1 MTQPA
6 WTLTDKEKIKK
17 TLELIEDFEN
27 SGSSKHYK
35 ANAQKMR
42 IMLDAIKKTLEK
54 QYFRSV
60 KPQELVKMQIF
71 PVNCLRNSQKHVIN
85 IPFYYFF

>member
-1 MTQPA
+1 MAQPA
-6 WTLTDKEKIKK
+6 WTKTDKERISRV
-17 TLELIEDFEN
+17 LQLIREFEN

-54 QYFRSV
+54 
-60 KPQELVKMQIF
+60 
-71 PVNCLRNSQKHVIN
+71 
-85 IPFYYFF
+85 

>member
-1 MTQPA
+1 MKKTLEKEQPV

-35 ANAQKMR
+35 ANAKKMK
-42 IMLDAIKKTLEK
+42 IMLDGIKKILEK
-54 QYFRSV
+54 
-60 KPQELVKMQIF
+60 
-71 PVNCLRNSQKHVIN
+71 
-85 IPFYYFF
+85 

>member
-1 MTQPA
+1 MTQPV

-17 TLELIEDFEN
+17 TLELIQDFED

-42 IMLDAIKKTLEK
+42 IMLDAIKKTLLQSDETEQQTK
-54 QYFRSV
+54 KIYR
-60 KPQELVKMQIF
+60 
-71 PVNCLRNSQKHVIN
+71 
-85 IPFYYFF
+85 

>member
-1 MTQPA
+1 MTQPV

-17 TLELIEDFEN
+17 TLELIQDFEN

-42 IMLDAIKKTLEK
+42 IMRWV
-54 QYFRSV
+54 QF
-60 KPQELVKMQIF
+60 F
-71 PVNCLRNSQKHVIN
+71 CLMRPITPSDRGRG
-85 IPFYYFF
+85 

>member
-1 MTQPA
+1 MTQPV

-27 SGSSKHYK
+27 SGSCKHYK

-42 IMLDAIKKTLEK
+42 IMLDAIKKILEK
-54 QYFRSV
+54 
-60 KPQELVKMQIF
+60 
-71 PVNCLRNSQKHVIN
+71 
-85 IPFYYFF
+85 

>member
-1 MTQPA
+1 MHLLHRSKKNRKM
-6 WTLTDKEKIKK
+6 TLTDKEKIKK
-17 TLELIEDFEN
+17 TLELIQDFED

-54 QYFRSV
+54 
-60 KPQELVKMQIF
+60 
-71 PVNCLRNSQKHVIN
+71 
-85 IPFYYFF
+85 

>member
-42 IMLDAIKKTLEK
+42 IMLDAITVSYTHLTLPTI
-54 QYFRSV
+54 YSV
-60 KPQELVKMQIF
+60 
-71 PVNCLRNSQKHVIN
+71 
-85 IPFYYFF
+85 

>member
-1 MTQPA
+1 MTQPV

-42 IMLDAIKKTLEK
+42 IMLDAIKK
-54 QYFRSV
+54 
-60 KPQELVKMQIF
+60 IF
-71 PVNCLRNSQKHVIN
+71 PVNCLRNSQKHVID
-85 IPFYYFF
+85 ILFYYFF

>member
-1 MTQPA
+1 MAMKKTLEKMTQPV

-42 IMLDAIKKTLEK
+42 IMLDAIKKILEK
-54 QYFRSV
+54 
-60 KPQELVKMQIF
+60 
-71 PVNCLRNSQKHVIN
+71 
-85 IPFYYFF
+85 

>member
-1 MTQPA
+1 MTQPV
-6 WTLTDKEKIKK
+6 WTLTDNEKIKK

-35 ANAQKMR
+35 ANAKKMR

-54 QYFRSV
+54 
-60 KPQELVKMQIF
+60 
-71 PVNCLRNSQKHVIN
+71 
-85 IPFYYFF
+85 

>member
-1 MTQPA
+1 MTQPE

-17 TLELIEDFEN
+17 TLELIQDFED

-42 IMLDAIKKTLEK
+42 IMLDAIKKTLLQSDETEQQTK
-54 QYFRSV
+54 KIYR
-60 KPQELVKMQIF
+60 
-71 PVNCLRNSQKHVIN
+71 
-85 IPFYYFF
+85 

>member
-1 MTQPA
+1 MNDKEKQPA

-17 TLELIEDFEN
+17 TLELIQDFED

-42 IMLDAIKKTLEK
+42 IMLDAIKKTLE
-54 QYFRSV
+54 
-60 KPQELVKMQIF
+60 
-71 PVNCLRNSQKHVIN
+71 
-85 IPFYYFF
+85 

>member
-1 MTQPA
+1 MQKPYLVGFRMTQPA

-42 IMLDAIKKTLEK
+42 IMLDAIKKILEK
-54 QYFRSV
+54 QCFRSV
-60 KPQELVKMQIF
+60 KASRIG
-71 PVNCLRNSQKHVIN
+71 
-85 IPFYYFF
+85 

>member
-1 MTQPA
+1 MTQPT
-6 WTLTDKEKIKK
+6 WTLTDKEKIKR

-27 SGSSKHYK
+27 SGSTKHYK

-60 KPQELVKMQIF
+60 KAPRIG
-71 PVNCLRNSQKHVIN
+71 
-85 IPFYYFF
+85 

>member
-35 ANAQKMR
+35 AKLRARVNAEAKNESV
-42 IMLDAIKKTLEK
+42 AI
-54 QYFRSV
+54 
-60 KPQELVKMQIF
+60 
-71 PVNCLRNSQKHVIN
+71 NA
-85 IPFYYFF
+85 

>member
-1 MTQPA
+1 MTQPV

-17 TLELIEDFEN
+17 TLELIKDFEN

-54 QYFRSV
+54 QYFKSM
-60 KPQELVKMQIF
+60 KASKIG
-71 PVNCLRNSQKHVIN
+71 
-85 IPFYYFF
+85 